1 MKATKWI
8 LFDTE
13 TTGLS
18 APIFV
23 VELAAQ
29 RMRGWSAEGEPFRKL
44 LNQNQEI
51 PAEVSRVHGYTREIL
66 ERDGEP
72 AQQVYREFA
81 DYAGNLPLVSYNLE
95 YDLDEVL
102 QPEWRRLRIAPV
114 GGRGF
119 CALRL
124 AQRLLDPVPAGNC
137 KLQTLRQYYRL
148 PERGAHTALGDVQT
162 VADLFANVLRP
173 IAGHRGL
180 DTWEKLAAFAAEEWY
195 PSRIAFGKHKGRLIQ
210 EARKDAELRRWLD
223 WLAGSSNSR
232 NAKMGRWYLRQLE
245 KDLPADAT
253 VFATAGLGSTG
264 HWPVPPGDSP
274 GGRADTLQ
282 SGAVP
287 LSAGVHRAVPFGGS
301 PTGTG
306 ESPVPP
312 LVIYVNPELEELR
325 QLVSGARA
333 RLAELEV
340 DYAREKSR
348 VDAMQ
353 AALFRRLREH
363 YQKRDRLRLI
373 LDYRKKY
380 LDSLVRGGEDEAKQA
395 EENYEKAKTQTDKD
409 YEETAAAVA
418 EKKELTAEEEAELNG
433 LWRKLVKL
441 YHPDRFANEPDKL
454 ATYEKLTAAINRA
467 KEAGDIK
474 TLREIAEDPAGF
486 ILRQGWTGLDFSD
499 EVELAELRRLH
510 ESLQLEII
518 AVIESLEQLKESA
531 EYELC
536 GIAEQRPGVLDE
548 LASERTKLLEQESVE
563 LQQEAEKLADEIKEL
578 RGEAASRIG

>member
-1 MKATKWI
+1 MRDFLW
-8 LFDTE
+8 LLLDTE
-13 TTGLS
+13 TTGLRE
-18 APIFV
+18 PIFV

-29 RMRGWSAEGEPFRKL
+29 RMRGWQPDGEPFRKL

-51 PAEVSRVHGYTREIL
+51 PAEASRVHGYTREIL

-81 DYAGNLPLVSYNLE
+81 AYAGKLPLVAYNLE

-102 QPEWRRLRIAPV
+102 QPEWRRLGIAFI
-114 GGRGF
+114 GSRGL

-173 IAGHRGL
+173 IAEHRGL
-180 DTWEKLAAFAAEEWY
+180 GSWEKLTTFAAEEWY

-223 WLAGSSNSR
+223 WLTGSSNPR

-245 KDLPADAT
+245 LDSFADAT
-253 VFATAGLGSTG
+253 VFATAGVDGKKASLLESE
-264 HWPVPPGDSP
+264 
-274 GGRADTLQ
+274 
-282 SGAVP
+282 
-287 LSAGVHRAVPFGGS
+287 AG
-301 PTGTG
+301 
-306 ESPVPP
+306 
-312 LVIYVNPELEELR
+312 LVIYLNPELEQLR
-325 QLVSGARA
+325 QLVAGARA

-340 DYAREKSR
+340 EYAKNKSR

-353 AALFRRLREH
+353 ASLFRRLREY
-363 YQKRDRLRLI
+363 YQKRDQLRLVV
-373 LDYRKKY
+373 DYRKKF
-380 LDSLVRGGEDEAKQA
+380 LESLVRGGEEEAKQS
-395 EENYEKAKTQTDKD
+395 EENFARAKSQTDRD
-409 YEETAAAVA
+409 YEESAAAVA
-418 EKKELTAEEEAELNG
+418 EKKELSADEEAELNR

-441 YHPDRFANEPDKL
+441 YHPDRFAHEPDKL
-454 ATYEKLTAAINRA
+454 ATYEKLTAAINHA
-467 KEAGDIK
+467 KESGDIK
-474 TLREIAEDPAGF
+474 TLREIADDPAGF

-510 ESLQLEII
+510 ETLQLEII
-518 AVIESLEQLKESA
+518 AVIESLERLKEST
-531 EYELC
+531 EFELC
-536 GIAEQRPGVLDE
+536 GIVEQRPGVLDE
-548 LASERTKLLEQESVE
+548 LAAERIKLLEKERAE
-563 LQQEAEKLADEIKEL
+563 LQRQAEDLAKEIEEL
-578 RGEAASRIG
+578 SGEVSTRIG

>member
-1 MKATKWI
+1 VKNSNWI
-8 LFDTE
+8 LLDTE
-13 TTGLS
+13 TTGLG

-51 PAEVSRVHGYTREIL
+51 PAEASRVHGYTREIL

-81 DYAGNLPLVSYNLE
+81 AYAGNLPLVSYNLE

-114 GGRGF
+114 GQRGF

-137 KLQTLRQYYRL
+137 KLPTLRQYYRL

-173 IAGHRGL
+173 IAEHRGL
-180 DTWEKLAAFAAEEWY
+180 DSWEKLAAFSAEEWY

-223 WLAGSSNSR
+223 WLAGSANSR
-232 NAKMGRWYLRQLE
+232 NAKMGRWYLQQLE

-253 VFATAGLGSTG
+253 VFATAGIDGRRAKTFFT
-264 HWPVPPGDSP
+264 PGQ
-274 GGRADTLQ
+274 A
-282 SGAVP
+282 A
-287 LSAGVHRAVPFGGS
+287 
-301 PTGTG
+301 
-306 ESPVPP
+306 

-340 DYAREKSR
+340 EYAREKSR

-380 LDSLVRGGEDEAKQA
+380 LDSLVRGGEEEAKQA
-395 EENYEKAKTQTDKD
+395 EENYEKARTQADKD

-418 EKKELTAEEEAELNG
+418 DKKELTAAEEAELNR

-454 ATYEKLTAAINRA
+454 AAYEKLTAAINRA

-474 TLREIAEDPAGF
+474 TLREIAEDPAAF

-510 ESLQLEII
+510 ETLQLEII

-536 GIAEQRPGVLDE
+536 GIVEQRPGVLEE
-548 LASERTKLLEQESVE
+548 LASKRAKLLENESAE
-563 LQQEAEKLADEIKEL
+563 LQRQADTLADGIKEL
-578 RGEAASRIG
+578 SGQADIRIN